1 MKKTIAIIPARSGS
15 KGLPDKNI
23 KTLNGKPL
31 LWYSVNAAIKSGMFD
46 EIMVSTD
53 SEEYA
58 KIAQSCGAK
67 VPFLRSEANSGDAS
81 GTFDAVREVLEHYR
95 KAGREFEN
103 VTILQPTSPFRSG
116 EDIKRAFNL
125 FKEKDAKAVVSVCK
139 AEHPIFWYNTIDEN
153 LSMEKFNE
161 SVKNAARRQD
171 AQDYYRLNGAIYIVD
186 VNVVISK
193 KSLYEN
199 DCYAY
204 IMEEK
209 NSIDI
214 DTIEDFEYAEFLIN
228 KRKMKND

>member
-1 MKKTIAIIPARSGS
+1 MEKAIAIIPARSGS

-23 KTLNGKPL
+23 KPLGKKPL
-31 LWYSVNAAIKSGMFD
+31 LWYSVNAAIESGMFD

-116 EDIKRAFNL
+116 EDIKNAFTL
-125 FKEKDAKAVVSVCK
+125 FEQKNAKAVVSVCR
-139 AEHPIFWYNTIDEN
+139 AEHPIFWYNTIDKN
-153 LSMEKFNE
+153 LSMEKFAQ
-161 SVKNAARRQD
+161 SVKNASRRQE
-171 AQDYYRLNGAIYIVD
+171 AEDYYRLNGAIYIVD
-186 VNVVISK
+186 VNVVLSK
-193 KSLYEN
+193 KSLYE
-199 DCYAY
+199 DACFAY

-209 NSIDI
+209 NSVDI
-214 DTIEDFEYAEFLIN
+214 DTIDDFEYAEFLIN
-228 KRKMKND
+228 KNK

>member
-1 MKKTIAIIPARSGS
+1 MEKAIAIIPARSGS

-23 KTLNGKPL
+23 KPLGKKPL
-31 LWYSVNAAIKSGMFD
+31 LWYSVNAAIESGMFD

-103 VTILQPTSPFRSG
+103 VTILQPTSPFRDS
-116 EDIKRAFNL
+116 EDIRNAFNL
-125 FKEKDAKAVVSVCK
+125 YEEKSAKAVVSVCK
-139 AEHPIFWYNTIDEN
+139 AEHPIFWYNTVDEN
-153 LSMEKFNE
+153 LSMEKFAQ
-161 SVKNAARRQD
+161 SVKNASRRQE
-171 AQDYYRLNGAIYIVD
+171 AEDYYRLNGAIYIVD
-186 VNVVISK
+186 INIVMSK
-193 KSLYEN
+193 KSLYE
-199 DCYAY
+199 DACFAY

-209 NSIDI
+209 HSVDI
-214 DTIEDFEYAEFLIN
+214 DTIDDFEYAEFLIN
-228 KRKMKND
+228 KGK